1 MAGRPR
7 TNIDRKSFENLCGMM
22 CTLNEI
28 AGFFNC
34 SPDTIERWCKR
45 EYKANFADV
54 YKKLSAKGKIS
65 LRRNQFKLSEKS
77 AAMAIF
83 LGKQYLNQSDFGSDN
98 DIDNPTEDDALTASL
113 KELARELEDNVE

>member
-1 MAGRPR
+1 MMGRPKIKI
-7 TNIDRKSFENLCGMM
+7 NKEAFENLCGML

-45 EYKANFADV
+45 EYEVTFAEI

-65 LRRNQFKLSEKS
+65 IRRNQLKLSEKS

-83 LGKQYLNQSDFGSDN
+83 LGKQYLNQSDFV
-98 DIDNPTEDDALTASL
+98 DNPNDNGIKIRII
-113 KELARELEDNVE
+113 KEKEKGEK

>member
-1 MAGRPR
+1 MAGRPK
-7 TNIDRKSFENLCGMM
+7 TEIDLKSFENLCGMM

-45 EYKANFADV
+45 TYKTTFADV

-83 LGKQYLNQSDFGSDN
+83 LGKQYLNQSDFGNDN
-98 DIDNPTEDDALTASL
+98 DMDNPIEDDALTASL
-113 KELARELEDNVE
+113 KELAKELENNE

>member
-1 MAGRPR
+1 MVGRLQIE
-7 TNIDRKSFENLCGMM
+7 IDRKSFENLCGMM

-34 SPDTIERWCKR
+34 SPDTVERWCKR
-45 EYKANFADV
+45 EYRVNFADV
-54 YKKLSAKGKIS
+54 FKKLSAKGKIS

-83 LGKQYLNQSDFGSDN
+83 LGKQYLNQSDIVTEVD
-98 DIDNPTEDDALTASL
+98 DIAEDALSKSL
-113 KELARELEDNVE
+113 RELGEGLESDD